1 MDENRIRTRTG
12 RCALLAFLC
21 LISAGCANLGGGIGL
36 NVPIGGFGSVGIKLG
51 SDGRVG
57 ASLGVGHSGLSVGV
71 GTSAQLPSAKTTDD
85 PIKDAK

>member
-1 MDENRIRTRTG
+1 MNRIRTRTG
-12 RCALLAFLC
+12 HCALLLFLC

-36 NVPIGGFGSVGIKLG
+36 SLPIGGFGSVGINFG

-71 GTSAQLPSAKTTDD
+71 GTSVQLPSAKTTGDAS
-85 PIKDAK
+85 KDAK